1 MGRKHLMAVLPL
13 SALFYQQINLATSC
27 ILANLSANGDTLTN
41 KRGHAA
47 TEEEKPMISVPSR
60 WIEDLGCKEIKELVE
75 CTYAVVCTW
84 FHQFP
89 GHCKFFSQSTANQW
103 SIKCQAFSKNRIF
116 GHNNCNLSDG
126 NGKEFEKHWH
136 RIAVKKPF
144 PSHRDETLLA
154 CDWGV
159 DESFTTFTWFDP
171 AGPSNDF

>member
-1 MGRKHLMAVLPL
+1 MGTL
-13 SALFYQQINLATSC
+13 SLIREAMLQLRRRN
-27 ILANLSANGDTLTN
+27 
-41 KRGHAA
+41 
-47 TEEEKPMISVPSR
+47 R
-60 WIEDLGCKEIKELVE
+60 WYRCPFEVDWRPWLQRSHGTCGMRI
-75 CTYAVVCTW
+75 YPVCTW